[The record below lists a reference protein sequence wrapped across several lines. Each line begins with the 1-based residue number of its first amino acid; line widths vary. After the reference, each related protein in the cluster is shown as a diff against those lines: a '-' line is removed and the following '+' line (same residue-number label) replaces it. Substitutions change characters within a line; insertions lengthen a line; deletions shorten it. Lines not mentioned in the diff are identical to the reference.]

1 VDHHVKLGVKNL
13 DYNVIMLK
21 ITQILKTVTLIL
33 ITIEKTHLLTDVN
46 RLGEIKSVLVVLKQ
60 ASQNMNMILTI
71 SLVKTDN
78 VTCLSRLLN
87 LSKMLL
93 NT

>member
-1 VDHHVKLGVKNL
+1 VEHHVKLGVKNL
-13 DYNVIMLK
+13 DYNVITLK
-21 ITQILKTVTLIL
+21 ITQIPKTVNLML